1 MTERD
6 IAQGAKLEPWAYFKD
21 VLGRIA
27 SHPVNALDEL
37 LTASPKPAST

>member
-1 MTERD
+1 V
-6 IAQGAKLEPWAYFKD
+6 EPWAYLKD

-37 LTASPKPAST
+37 LPANWKTAEV